1 MDINSIEQKLQ
12 ALQQS
17 ENSEFSSEYGKILLV
32 DSMNLCIRSFAA
44 LSLSHPDSGEHNG
57 MTLGTLQSLRAIT
70 ETFRPTKIVF
80 CWEGKNSSK
89 KRREVLSEYKENRKV
104 RKSLN
109 RTFQWENL
117 EQEQDSFRKQLYRV
131 KEYLETLPVYQV
143 EVDFMEA
150 DDVIAYVCNYLWLDK
165 EKIIVSSDKDYFQLI
180 TDKVSVFR
188 PVKREL
194 IHKATMLED
203 YKIFPSNWII
213 IKTLTGDNS
222 DGVPSICRGLGIK
235 TINKLFPFL
244 LEEKKFTV
252 SDILDHCQK
261 NVNEHRFYKAV
272 LENKNNVEKNW
283 QVMQLLEHNFSVDGV
298 QTVKDALKQKPE
310 FKPFQLRLL
319 MMQDVINK
327 QIQQFDS
334 WNRLFVPLNWREENS

>member
-1 MDINSIEQKLQ
+1 MSLSSIEQKLQ
-12 ALQQS
+12 KLQHS
-17 ENSEFSSEYGKILLV
+17 ETDYSEFQSEYGKILLV
-32 DSMNLCIRSFAA
+32 DFFNMYIRSFAA
-44 LSLSHPDSGEHNG
+44 LNLANENTGEHAG
-57 MTLGTLQSLRAIT
+57 AIIGVLQSLRMVT
-70 ETFRPTKIVF
+70 ELFRPTKIVF
-80 CWEGKNSSK
+80 CYEGKNASK
-89 KRREVLSEYKENRKV
+89 KRREVLAEYKENRKV
-104 RKSLN
+104 KKSLN
-109 RTFQWENL
+109 RTFQWGSFEE
-117 EQEQDSFRKQLYRV
+117 EQESFQKQLYRV

-180 TDKVSVFR
+180 TNNVSVFR

-194 IHKATMLED
+194 IHKQTMLEE
-203 YKIFPSNWII
+203 YKVFPSNWII
-213 IKTLTGDNS
+213 IKTLTGDVS
-222 DGVPSICRGLGIK
+222 DGVPKIVKGLGIK

-244 LEEKKFTV
+244 LEEKKFSV

-261 NVNEHRFYKAV
+261 NVNEHRFYKSI

-283 QVMQLLEHNFSVDGV
+283 QVMQLLEHNFSVDGI
-298 QTVKDALKQKPE
+298 QTVKDALNQKPE

-334 WNRLFVPLNWREENS
+334 WNRLFVPLNWREE